1 MSVDVRSSTSMPGGL
16 PPHPAL
22 APSALRSSLAIALL
36 GLALLLAQGWL
47 AAHELEHLFH
57 EPEEPCNLCMVGLG
71 LGAPLPVSA
80 PPPMAV
86 ASDTAVERCRPGV
99 ALHSGGYHPQAA
111 RAPPAQALI
120 SFS

>member
-1 MSVDVRSSTSMPGGL
+1 MSVDVRSSTIMPGGR
-16 PPHPAL
+16 PPQPAL

-57 EPEEPCNLCMVGLG
+57 DPEEPCNLCMVGLG
-71 LGAPLPVSA
+71 LGAPLPCAA
-80 PPPMAV
+80 PPPVVV
-86 ASDTAVERCRPGV
+86 ASDTAAKRCGRGI
-99 ALHSGGYHPQAA
+99 ARQCGGYHPQAA